1 MHPRDN
7 MMEAFSHVRT
17 LNPELDPLPYEYD
30 ALEPHISEQVLT
42 WHHDTHHQGYVN
54 GWNAAEETLAENREA
69 GEFGSSAG
77 ALRNVTHN
85 GSGHILHD
93 LFWQNMSPEGGD
105 EPEGALADRIAE
117 DFGSYEAWKGEFEA
131 AAGAA
136 GGWAL
141 LVYDSFSNQL
151 RNVVVDK
158 HDQGALW
165 GSHPILALDVWEHSY
180 YHDYGPAR
188 GDFVSAFFEVVD
200 WDEPAARYEQA
211 VSTSSNGRHP
221 TFFCGCAVSPSGIWV
236 GCVQS
241 AVSI

>member
-1 MHPRDN
+1 MSDY
-7 MMEAFSHVRT
+7 
-17 LNPELDPLPYEYD
+17 ELDPLPYEYD

-54 GWNAAEETLAENREA
+54 GWNAAEETLAISEQVLTWHHDTHHQGYVNGWNAAEETLADNREA

-105 EPEGALADRIAE
+105 EPEGALAERIAE

-200 WDEPAARYEQA
+200 WDEPAARYDQA
-211 VSTSSNGRHP
+211 VEL
-221 TFFCGCAVSPSGIWV
+221 FE
-236 GCVQS
+236 
-241 AVSI
+241 

>member
-1 MHPRDN
+1 MSDY
-7 MMEAFSHVRT
+7 
-17 LNPELDPLPYEYD
+17 ELPPLPYDYD

-54 GWNAAEETLAENREA
+54 GWNAAEESLEENREA

-77 ALRNVTHN
+77 AIRNVTHN

-105 EPEGALADRIAE
+105 EPEGDLADRIEE

-131 AAGAA
+131 AASAA
-136 GGWAL
+136 SGWAL

-180 YHDYGPAR
+180 YYDYGPAR
-188 GDFVSAFFEVVD
+188 GDFVDAFFEVVD
-200 WDEPAARYEQA
+200 WEEPADRYQQA
-211 VSTSSNGRHP
+211 VDL
-221 TFFCGCAVSPSGIWV
+221 FE
-236 GCVQS
+236 
-241 AVSI
+241 